1 MLDESEIYIKELSH
15 TIINLYKLAI
25 EDMGYDMGDTNNK
38 IEYRNYLVETPIEFK
53 EPFSAD
59 EMSTGDGFSELPD
72 GGSSIDFSNYK
83 GGIIS
88 IDKLM
93 QIYPKANRSYA
104 AAAVSALDKYG
115 GKVGLT
121 DKGKLMVLAQF
132 AHESGNFRYTHEI
145 GSGKGRKYGQP
156 AGPYGKIYYGR
167 GPIQITWET
176 NYKQITQNCF
186 PKLGIS
192 ADIHKDPDLCC
203 KNLEIGCAASLCWF
217 MLPGN
222 GKRAIAAANAGDV
235 KALTKAING
244 GYNGLQDRQNNT
256 KKIFSAVS

>member
-1 MLDESEIYIKELSH
+1 MLDESEIYVKELSH

-25 EDMGYDMGDTNNK
+25 EDMGYDMGDTNNE
-38 IEYRNYLVETPIEFK
+38 IEYRNYLSSDPIYFYK
-53 EPFSAD
+53 DD
-59 EMSTGDGFSELPD
+59 ESTIENGDTID
-72 GGSSIDFSNYK
+72 SSIDFSNYI

-93 QIYPKANRSYA
+93 QIYPKANRNYA
-104 AAAVSALDKYG
+104 AAAVSVLDKYG
-115 GKVGLT
+115 DKVGLN

-132 AHESGNFRYTHEI
+132 AHESGNFIYTHEI
-145 GSGKGRKYGQP
+145 GSGKGRSYGRP
-156 AGPYGKIYYGR
+156 SGPYGKVYYGR
-167 GPIQITWET
+167 GPIQITWEA

-186 PKLGIS
+186 PKIGIT

-203 KNLEIGCAASLCWF
+203 RNLEIGCAASLCWF

-222 GKRAIAAANAGDV
+222 GKKAVAAANAGDV

-244 GYNGLQDRQNNT
+244 GYNGLQDRVNNT
-256 KKIFSAVS
+256 NKIFKAVQS

>member
-1 MLDESEIYIKELSH
+1 MLDESEIYVKELSH

-25 EDMGYDMGDTNNK
+25 EDMGYDMGDTNNE
-38 IEYRNYLVETPIEFK
+38 IEYRNYLSNNPIYFYK
-53 EPFSAD
+53 DD
-59 EMSTGDGFSELPD
+59 ESTIENGDTID
-72 GGSSIDFSNYK
+72 SSIDFSNYT

-93 QIYPKANRSYA
+93 QIYPKANRNYA

-115 GKVGLT
+115 DKIGLN

-132 AHESGNFRYTHEI
+132 AHESGNFIYTHEI
-145 GSGKGRKYGQP
+145 GNGKGRSYGRP
-156 AGPYGKIYYGR
+156 SGPYGKVYYGR
-167 GPIQITWET
+167 GPIQITWEA

-186 PKLGIS
+186 PKIGIS

-203 KNLEIGCAASLCWF
+203 RNLEIGCAASLCWF

-235 KALTKAING
+235 RALTKAING
-244 GYNGLQDRQNNT
+244 GYNGLQDRVNNT
-256 KKIFSAVS
+256 NKIFKAVQS